1 MPVVTLAMFHS
12 GLLARFIRS
21 AMLEVLN
28 EDYIR
33 TARSKGLAEKMVIAK
48 HALKNALIPVVTVT
62 GLTFARMMGG
72 AVIVESVFSWP
83 GLGRLIMES
92 LGNRDYVVVQG
103 TLLFFVTVFVV
114 INLIVDLI
122 YALLDPRIR
131 LQ

>member
-1 MPVVTLAMFHS
+1 
-12 GLLARFIRS
+12 
-21 AMLEVLN
+21 
-28 EDYIR
+28 
-33 TARSKGLAEKMVIAK
+33 
-48 HALKNALIPVVTVT
+48 
-62 GLTFARMMGG
+62 MMGG

>member
-1 MPVVTLAMFHS
+1 MEKLIEIWE
-12 GLLARFIRS
+12 R
-21 AMLEVLN
+21 VLF
-28 EDYIR
+28 Y
-33 TARSKGLAEKMVIAK
+33 LAEFWEMVSRFSAQAWEAISPF
-48 HALKNALIPVVTVT
+48 LKSVWDKFLSEYCQFGAVCSDGN
-62 GLTFARMMGG
+62 LTLMGG

-83 GLGRLIMES
+83 SLGRLIMES